1 MKVFSSTSAL
11 FLVSMTTVQ
20 AVPIPVTEHLESF
33 FKAIQGFVDPI
44 FLPKNPKPSA
54 LESKIHTTNLPLTA
68 PTEVQML
75 EPGVGV
81 PAHKKTHRK
90 TSKIHT
96 TNMLS
101 MEPAEIQMLQ
111 PVRGVSVRPR
121 VLMKKVPKSERELEL
136 ELFIAKLN
144 AVHDAMEST
153 TGKGR
158 STIGE
163 VNEMWKKKID
173 EVDTPLK
180 AKSVAFGPEVTT
192 HDSSSLLK
200 LENDLELVQ
209 LNAIESAQEATAGRK
224 QHTIDEVNEIW
235 KLKTSEDVNPLR
247 ANKLTFS
254 PSSE

>member
-1 MKVFSSTSAL
+1 
-11 FLVSMTTVQ
+11 MTTVQ

-33 FKAIQGFVDPI
+33 FKAIQGFVDPQI
-44 FLPKNPKPSA
+44 NHVSSA
-54 LESKIHTTNLPLTA
+54 LESKIQTPNLPLTA

-75 EPGVGV
+75 DRGVDV
-81 PAHKKTHRK
+81 LAQKKTHRK
-90 TSKIHT
+90 TTSI
-96 TNMLS
+96 
-101 MEPAEIQMLQ
+101 A
-111 PVRGVSVRPR
+111 
-121 VLMKKVPKSERELEL
+121 ERELEL
-136 ELFIAKLN
+136 EILLGQLN
-144 AVHDAMEST
+144 AREAESKAT
-153 TGKGR
+153 TGRGVA
-158 STIGE
+158 TISE
-163 VNEMWKKKID
+163 VNEMWKKRID
-173 EVDTPLK
+173 EVDTPFK

>member
-68 PTEVQML
+68 HPEVQML

-81 PAHKKTHRK
+81 PAHKKTNRK
-90 TSKIHT
+90 TTSI
-96 TNMLS
+96 
-101 MEPAEIQMLQ
+101 A
-111 PVRGVSVRPR
+111 
-121 VLMKKVPKSERELEL
+121 ERELEIEIFL
-136 ELFIAKLN
+136 AKLN
-144 AVHDAMEST
+144 RREAESKAT
-153 TGKGR
+153 TRRGVV
-158 STIGE
+158 TIGE

-173 EVDTPLK
+173 EVDTPFK

-200 LENDLELVQ
+200 LENDLKLAE

-224 QHTIDEVNEIW
+224 QHTIDVVNEIW
-235 KLKTSEDVNPLR
+235 RHKTRSDVNPLKT
-247 ANKLTFS
+247 NKLTFS
-254 PSSE
+254 PSSELFLI